1 MKNDRAN
8 PHSTFFKQLIF
19 SEKNAS
25 RVLSLNELKGLLEI
39 EYRILTGV
47 ISNWQKKDCL
57 IAALMN
63 PLSK

>member
-25 RVLSLNELKGLLEI
+25 QVLSLNELKGWLET
-39 EYRILTGV
+39 EYQILTGV
-47 ISNWQKKDCL
+47 ISNWQKK
-57 IAALMN
+57 
-63 PLSK
+63 